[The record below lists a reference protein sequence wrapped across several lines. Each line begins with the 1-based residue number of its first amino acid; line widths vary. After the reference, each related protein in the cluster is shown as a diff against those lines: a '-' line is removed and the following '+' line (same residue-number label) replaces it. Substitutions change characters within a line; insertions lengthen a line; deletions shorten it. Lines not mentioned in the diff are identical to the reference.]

1 MAQFDVYRN
10 PDPESRE
17 WAPHIVDLQ
26 HDMLSALGTRI
37 MAPLLV
43 AKPNAEPVM
52 QHLNPVV
59 TFEGVTYFLS
69 TSEMAAVPVNA
80 LSEAIGSISSHRDE
94 LMAAVDLL
102 FTAI

>member
-10 PDPESRE
+10 PDSKSRA
-17 WAPHIVDLQ
+17 WAPYIVDLQ

-43 AKPNAEPVM
+43 ARPKSEPVM
-52 QHLNPVV
+52 QLLNPVV
-59 TFEGVTYFLS
+59 EFKGSTYFLS
-69 TSEMAAVPVNA
+69 TSEMAAVPVSA
-80 LSEAIGSISSHRDE
+80 LSEASGSISSYRDD
-94 LMAAVDLL
+94 LVAAIDLL